1 MSLVKTI
8 KKTIVETKENK
19 KRLIQ
24 ESKIVKTRFNII
36 LESSKLKSKKDISDV
51 LINVLI
57 EMVYLDKQG
66 FNDKVIAE
74 NASSVFNVIG
84 NLLGGST
91 NSVIE
96 AFREKGVKY
105 ILGQLGL
112 GDNSALRNYMTTA
125 LENTDLKDVPKL
137 FSDCDFL
144 TKKISEAVPES
155 YLRQLEMEESMGGEF
170 SDIVKKTLH
179 GVIKD
184 SDFSDRL
191 ETRIHSVICPLV
203 DKMSSKFGDKLN
215 GMKSSLITQPKNTQ
229 L

>member
-24 ESKIVKTRFNII
+24 ESKIVKTRFKII

-155 YLRQLEMEESMGGEF
+155 YLKQLEMEESMGGEF

-215 GMKSSLITQPKNTQ
+215 GMKSSLIAQPKNTQ

>member
-8 KKTIVETKENK
+8 KKTLVETKENK

-36 LESSKLKSKKDISDV
+36 LESSKLKSKKDINDV

-215 GMKSSLITQPKNTQ
+215 GMKSSLIAQPKNTQ